1 VALKKGDFMRGKG
14 EVLVIRDGTGFSYG
28 SYCLIG
34 WYRGKVMK
42 KVKAH
47 CKVVFVLGE
56 GGKKKG
62 EDRGRVQGKDGG
74 DGKEGDNDEGDIVE
88 HGGFDGVRF
97 FVV

>member
-1 VALKKGDFMRGKG
+1 LFWERGK
-14 EVLVIRDGTGFSYG
+14 R
-28 SYCLIG
+28 
-34 WYRGKVMK
+34 
-42 KVKAH
+42 
-47 CKVVFVLGE
+47 
-56 GGKKKG
+56 KG